1 MKPKM
6 RRNLPGTFLTRRLG
20 DGAWRLSR
28 SEAEPIE
35 VFLRGAE
42 PGAAEVF
49 RPRVVGNIDI
59 EWRTETV
66 LERRTETVLLTLTS
80 AEQLKAVRAQSAI
93 VHEPLARLYE
103 ALPLVTLDAK
113 ARRFWRRVFL
123 LVRIP
128 GGRHLLGALAR
139 LPRQRR

>member
-6 RRNLPGTFLTRRLG
+6 RRKLPGTFQARDLG
-20 DGAWRLSR
+20 EGAWQLSR
-28 SEAEPIE
+28 GEAAPID

-42 PGAAEVF
+42 SGAAEAF
-49 RPRVVGNIDI
+49 RPSVVGDIDI
-59 EWRTETV
+59 EW
-66 LERRTETVLLTLTS
+66 RTETVLLTLTS
-80 AEQLKAVRAQSAI
+80 AEQLRTVRAQSVI

>member
-28 SEAEPIE
+28 SQPDPID

-42 PGAAEVF
+42 SGAAEAF
-49 RPRVVGNIDI
+49 RTSVVGDIDI
-59 EWRTETV
+59 EWRTEAV
-66 LERRTETVLLTLTS
+66 LMTMTS
-80 AEQLKAVRAQSAI
+80 AEQFRTVKAQSVI
-93 VHEPLARLYE
+93 VHEPLARLYDS
-103 ALPLVTLDAK
+103 LPLVVLDAK
-113 ARRFWRRVFL
+113 ARRFWRRVFR

-139 LPRQRR
+139 FPRKRR

>member
-42 PGAAEVF
+42 PGAAEAF
-49 RPRVVGNIDI
+49 RPGVVGNIDI

-66 LERRTETVLLTLTS
+66 LLTMTS
-80 AEQLKAVRAQSAI
+80 AEQLQAVRAQSAI

-103 ALPLVTLDAK
+103 ALPLVTLDPK

-139 LPRQRR
+139 LLRQRR